1 LTPLARLCHRGMAS
15 HGKTHHVDRLT
26 CAERRAQ
33 AIQKYHLSMTAISY
47 WTVSIIKTPHEFRRA
62 LLPISRSD
70 DSVAAL
76 DESHNV
82 EVLVARRCKLS

>member
-1 LTPLARLCHRGMAS
+1 
-15 HGKTHHVDRLT
+15 
-26 CAERRAQ
+26 
-33 AIQKYHLSMTAISY
+33 MTAICDRAIA
-47 WTVSIIKTPHEFRRA
+47 VLETPHKLRRA

-76 DESHNV
+76 DESHNM